1 MFLDS
6 MKEKVRGKGMR
17 VVLAEG
23 NEERAIRAAAILR
36 DEDLAKPILI
46 GKTDEIKNHA
56 KKLNINI
63 DDLEIID
70 HTADKNLD
78 HYIETYFKIR
88 EHKKITREHAADK
101 VRQPHYFGALMVR
114 LGDADGMVSG
124 LNSET
129 KPFLPAFEIIG
140 LKEGFK
146 RASSLFVL
154 EWPERLLFFA
164 DCSVNI
170 DPDAKTLSE
179 IAHAT
184 AATVALLGFEPRVA
198 FLSFSTRDSAKGES
212 VEKVK
217 EALRLTLEEC
227 PYMIVDGEIQLDAAL
242 LPEVARKK
250 APGSVFEEKG
260 ANVFIFPDLNS
271 GNIAYKISERLGRA
285 TATGPILQGLK
296 NPINDVS
303 RGCSFQDLANTGVL
317 TAALAI
323 MQKEKSDS
331 CHVSEADNH

>member
-6 MKEKVRGKGMR
+6 MKNKVRGKNKR
-17 VVLAEG
+17 VVYAEG
-23 NEERAIRAAAILR
+23 NEERAIRAAGMLR

-46 GKTDEIKNHA
+46 GKTDEIEKHA
-56 KKLNINI
+56 KKLGI
-63 DDLEIID
+63 DTKGID
-70 HTADKNLD
+70 IHDKDEDKNFD
-78 HYIETYFKIR
+78 KYVDTYYDLRK
-88 EHKKITREHAADK
+88 HKKITRQQAEEK
-101 VRQPHYFGALMVR
+101 VRQPHFFGALMVH
-114 LGDADGMVSG
+114 LQAADGMVSG

-129 KPFLPAFEIIG
+129 KPFIPAFEIIG

-170 DPDAKTLSE
+170 DPDEKTLCE

-184 AATVALLGFEPRVA
+184 AQTVKSFGYEPRVA
-198 FLSFSTRDSAKGES
+198 FLSFSTRDSAKGDS
-212 VEKVK
+212 VDKVK
-217 EALRLTLEEC
+217 EAVRLTREEC
-227 PYMIVDGEIQLDAAL
+227 PEMIVDGEIQFDAAL
-242 LPEVARKK
+242 LPQVAKKK
-250 APGSVFEEKG
+250 APGSPFEEKG

-285 TATGPILQGLK
+285 TATGPILQGL
-296 NPINDVS
+296 NHPINDVS
-303 RGCSFQDLANTGVL
+303 RGCSFEDFANSGVL

-323 MQKEKSDS
+323 MQHKNGDDCPISDS
-331 CHVSEADNH
+331 

>member
-1 MFLDS
+1 MFLES
-6 MKEKVRGKGMR
+6 MKSKVRGKGMR
-17 VVLAEG
+17 VVYAEG
-23 NEERAIRAAAILR
+23 VEERAIRAAALLR
-36 DEDLAKPILI
+36 DQDLAKPILI
-46 GKTDEIKNHA
+46 GKTDEVEKTA
-56 KKLNINI
+56 KELGIECGGI
-63 DDLEIID
+63 DIHD
-70 HTADKNLD
+70 HTKDKELSQ
-78 HYIETYFKIR
+78 YIDAYHQIR
-88 EHKKITREHAADK
+88 KHKNITREQAEEK
-101 VRQPHYFGALMVR
+101 VKRQHYFGALMVR
-114 LGDADGMVSG
+114 LGKADGMVSG

-170 DPDAKTLSE
+170 DPDAKILSE

-184 AATVALLGFEPRVA
+184 AATVAAFGYEARVA

-212 VEKVK
+212 VDKVK
-217 EALRLTLEEC
+217 EALRLVREEC
-227 PYMIVDGEIQLDAAL
+227 PQMIVDGEIQFDAAL
-242 LPEVARKK
+242 IPEVARKK

-296 NPINDVS
+296 SPINDVS
-303 RGCSFQDLANTGVL
+303 RGCSFEDLANAGVL

-323 MQKEKSDS
+323 IQNETGDECQVSDRDD
-331 CHVSEADNH
+331 H